1 MNYII
6 KTTKFTDDTEVKE
19 KISAALEGY
28 SLYYRIDLLYEL
40 IQNIEDNLSFS
51 MGLEEFSVEIKDEK
65 QCNQIRDFLEE
76 KFEEYTTELNIDI
89 IVDFFTLAQNM
100 CKEDNECDQKK
111 CKYSYLCSSDFRFP
125 NIDLKQLREEL
136 KKIYKK

>member
-6 KTTKFTDDTEVKE
+6 KTTKFTDDREVKE

-40 IQNIEDNLSFS
+40 IQDIEDNLSFS
-51 MGLEEFSVEIKDEK
+51 LGLEEFSVEIEDEK

-89 IVDFFTLAQNM
+89 IVGFFTLAQNM
-100 CKEDNECDQKK
+100 CEKNDKCKKEK